1 MLTGANIICFAKD
14 WSEDPTSNNHVMRL
28 LARENQVL
36 WLNSIATRTPKLSSG
51 SDMAKIRRK
60 LKSFVAGPQ
69 RVGATGDGAGAQRGG
84 TRSGLSVFTPLVL
97 PFPHSR
103 AAVQLNRRILQA
115 TTAYFR
121 RRLGMGDFQL
131 WSFIPTAVEYFGRL
145 GESLRVYYCTDEWS
159 QFSYVDGARVVEQER
174 ELCGRCDIV
183 FTTSRT
189 LLERKKKY
197 NPETYLASHG
207 VDFAHFARALSPETT
222 IADELAGAKRPVL
235 GFFGLVEDWI
245 DIDLIGWLAEQRP
258 EWTFVMIGK
267 VKVDHSKY
275 EKIPN
280 IKWLGRK
287 PYEELPRYCKAFDI
301 GLIPFRINELT
312 RNVNPIKLREYLSA
326 GLPVVST
333 PLPECA
339 AYPEW
344 CTIADGREAF
354 LAACEAALAADSPL
368 ARRHRSELMR
378 AESWEHK
385 VAELGNHILRVQGQR
400 TRLAALR

>member
-14 WSEDPTSNNHVMRL
+14 WSEDPTSNNHVMKL
-28 LARENQVL
+28 LARDNEVL
-36 WLNSIATRTPKLSSG
+36 WLNSIATRTPKLSSS
-51 SDMAKIRRK
+51 SDMGKIRRK
-60 LKSFVAGPQ
+60 LKSFVDGPK
-69 RVGATGDGAGAQRGG
+69 RIEGAR
-84 TRSGLSVFTPLVL
+84 GLSVFTPLVL

-103 AAVQLNRRILQA
+103 AAVAMNRQILRG

-131 WSFIPTAVEYFGRL
+131 WSFIPTAVEYFGHL
-145 GESLRVYYCTDEWS
+145 GESFRVYYCTDEWS
-159 QFSYVDGARVVEQER
+159 QFSYVDGARVTAMER
-174 ELCGRCDIV
+174 ELCRRCDIV

-189 LLERKKKY
+189 LLAAKSPW
-197 NPETYLASHG
+197 NPETHLASHG
-207 VDFAHFARALSPETT
+207 VDFQHFARALSPDTT
-222 IADELAGAKRPVL
+222 VPDDVAGLERPVL
-235 GFFGLVEDWI
+235 GFFGLVQDWI

-258 EWTFVMIGK
+258 DWTIVMIGK
-267 VKVDHSKY
+267 VAVDHSRWART
-275 EKIPN
+275 PN

-287 PYEELPRYCKAFDI
+287 PYEELPRYCKAFDV

-344 CTIADGREAF
+344 CAVADSREQF
-354 LAACEAALAADSPL
+354 LAACEAALAADSHES
-368 ARRHRSELMR
+368 RRARSELMR

-385 VAELGNHILRVQGQR
+385 VAQLGDHILRVQRQR
-400 TRLAALR
+400 RRAA

>member
-14 WSEDPTSNNHVMRL
+14 WSEDPTSNNHVMKL
-28 LARENQVL
+28 LARDNEVL
-36 WLNSIATRTPKLSSG
+36 WLNSIATRTPKLSSS
-51 SDMAKIRRK
+51 SDMGKIRRK
-60 LKSFVAGPQ
+60 LKSFVDGPQ
-69 RVGATGDGAGAQRGG
+69 RIEGAR
-84 TRSGLSVFTPLVL
+84 GLSVFTPLVL

-103 AAVQLNRRILQA
+103 AAVAMNRQILRG

-131 WSFIPTAVEYFGRL
+131 WSFIPTAVEYFGHL
-145 GESLRVYYCTDEWS
+145 GESFRVYYCTDEWS
-159 QFSYVDGARVVEQER
+159 QFSYVDGARVTAMER
-174 ELCGRCDIV
+174 ELCRRCDIV

-189 LLERKKKY
+189 LLAAKRPW
-197 NPETYLASHG
+197 NPETHLASHG

-222 IADELAGAKRPVL
+222 VPDEVAGLKRPVL
-235 GFFGLVEDWI
+235 GFFGLVQDWI

-258 EWTFVMIGK
+258 DWTIVMIGK
-267 VKVDHSKY
+267 VAVDHSRWART
-275 EKIPN
+275 PN

-287 PYEELPRYCKAFDI
+287 PYEELPRYCKAFDV

-333 PLPECA
+333 ALPECA

-344 CTIADGREAF
+344 CSVADTREQF
-354 LAACEAALAADSPL
+354 LAACEAALAADSHES
-368 ARRHRSELMR
+368 RRARSELMR

-385 VAELGNHILRVQGQR
+385 VAQLGDHILRVQRQGR
-400 TRLAALR
+400 RAA

>member
-14 WSEDPTSNNHVMRL
+14 WTEDPTSNNHVMKL
-28 LARENQVL
+28 LARDNEVL

-60 LKSFVAGPQ
+60 LKSFVDGPQ
-69 RVGATGDGAGAQRGG
+69 RVGEH
-84 TRSGLSVFTPLVL
+84 LSVFTPLVL

-103 AAVQLNRRILQA
+103 AAVMLNRQILRG

-121 RRLGMGDFQL
+121 RRLGMDDFQL
-131 WSFIPTAVEYFGRL
+131 WTFIPTAVEYFGHM
-145 GESLRVYYCTDEWS
+145 GESFRVYYCTDEWS
-159 QFSYVDGARVVEQER
+159 QFSYVDGARVTAMER
-174 ELCGRCDIV
+174 ELCRRADIV

-189 LLERKKKY
+189 LLEAKRQW
-197 NPETYLASHG
+197 NPETHLASHG
-207 VDFAHFARALSPETT
+207 VDFEHFARALAAETT
-222 IADELAGAKRPVL
+222 VPSEMEGIQHPVL
-235 GFFGLVEDWI
+235 AFFGLVQDWI

-258 EWTFVMIGK
+258 AWTFVMIGK
-267 VKVDHSKY
+267 VAVDHSRWAST
-275 EKIPN
+275 PN

-287 PYEELPRYCKAFDI
+287 PYEELPRYCKAFDV

-333 PLPECA
+333 RLPECA

-344 CTIADGREAF
+344 CSVADTREEF
-354 LAACEAALAADSPL
+354 LAACEAAIAADSPE
-368 ARRHRSELMR
+368 ARRRRSDLMR

-385 VAELGNHILRVQGQR
+385 VALLGEHIERVR
-400 TRLAALR
+400 AATG

>member
-1 MLTGANIICFAKD
+1 MLSGANIICFAKD

-28 LARENQVL
+28 LARDNEVL

-51 SDMAKIRRK
+51 SDMAKIKRK
-60 LKSFVAGPQ
+60 LRSFADGPQ
-69 RVGATGDGAGAQRGG
+69 RVDTH
-84 TRSGLSVFTPLVL
+84 LSVFTPLVL

-103 AAVQLNRRILQA
+103 AAVALNQQILHA

-121 RRLGMGDFQL
+121 RRLGMSDFQL
-131 WSFIPTAVEYFGRL
+131 WSFIPTAVEYFGKL
-145 GESLRVYYCTDEWS
+145 GESFRVYYCTDEWS
-159 QFSYVDGARVVEQER
+159 QFSYVDGARVTAMER
-174 ELCGRCDIV
+174 ELCQRCDIV

-189 LLERKKKY
+189 LLEKKRPW
-197 NPETYLASHG
+197 NRETHLASHG
-207 VDFAHFARALSPETT
+207 VDWAHFARALAPDTVVPAE
-222 IADELAGAKRPVL
+222 IAGLKRPVL
-235 GFFGLVEDWI
+235 GFYGLVQDWI
-245 DIDLIGWLAEQRP
+245 DIDLVGWIAEQRP
-258 EWTFVMIGK
+258 DWTIVMIGK
-267 VKVDHSKY
+267 VAVDHSRWART
-275 EKIPN
+275 PN

-287 PYEELPRYCKAFDI
+287 EYAELPAYSKGFDL

-344 CTIADGREAF
+344 CTVAGTREEF
-354 LAACEAALAADSPL
+354 LAACEAALAADSPE
-368 ARRHRSELMR
+368 ARRHRSDLMR

-385 VAELGNHILRVQGQR
+385 VKQLGDHILRVQQQKR
-400 TRLAALR
+400 VRAASG